1 MKDIKLTPAQ
11 CKMAR
16 SALAWGVRDLAE
28 KSQIGSATISRF
40 EGGKGVNTST
50 LSALT
55 KAFVEHGI
63 RFIADDEA
71 SLEGGP
77 GVRLKK

>member
-1 MKDIKLTPAQ
+1 MIPVQ

-16 SALAWGVRDLAE
+16 TALGWGVRDLAE
-28 KSQIGSATISRF
+28 YSQVGTATISRF
-40 EGGKGVNTST
+40 ESGKSVNTNT
-50 LSALT
+50 VSALT

-63 RFIADDEA
+63 KFISDDEA

-77 GVRLKK
+77 GVRMKK

>member
-1 MKDIKLTPAQ
+1 
-11 CKMAR
+11 MAR
-16 SALAWGVRDLAE
+16 MALEWHISDLAE
-28 KSQIGSATISRF
+28 KSQIGTATIGRF
-40 EGGKGVNTST
+40 ESGKGVNTST

-63 RFIADDEA
+63 KFIADDEA